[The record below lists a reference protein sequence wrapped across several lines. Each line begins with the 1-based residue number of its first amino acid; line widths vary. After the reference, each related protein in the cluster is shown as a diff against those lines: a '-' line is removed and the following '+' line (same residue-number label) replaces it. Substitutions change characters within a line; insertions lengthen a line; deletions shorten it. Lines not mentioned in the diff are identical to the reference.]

1 LPRHSCDPRISGAVR
16 DGDDFPALVAD
27 LKRTRK
33 FVPDVVIVDYL
44 NLCGAASLRKSSKAD
59 LYQTVGTVA
68 AELRGFATEQN
79 VVLWTATQTNRS
91 GFKSA
96 ELELEHTS
104 ESYAVNSTADVILG
118 LSQDEKI
125 PNARI
130 IKLLKNR
137 NDGIS
142 GSRRAVV
149 GVDCARMRLYNF
161 DSATQ
166 VKAAI
171 TDMPKAKRYLTASKV
186 SARRPK
192 FSTEDENVAEAV

>member
-1 LPRHSCDPRISGAVR
+1 
-16 DGDDFPALVAD
+16 
-27 LKRTRK
+27 
-33 FVPDVVIVDYL
+33 VPDVVIVDYL

-59 LYQTVGTVA
+59 LYQTVGTIA

-91 GFKSA
+91 GYKAA
-96 ELELEHTS
+96 ELELEHMS
-104 ESYAVNSTADVILG
+104 ESYAPSSNADLILG

-125 PNARI
+125 PNARN

-142 GSRRAVV
+142 GSRRTIV
-149 GVDCARMRLYNF
+149 GVDSGRMKMYDF
-161 DSATQ
+161 DPAPQ

-171 TDMPKAKRYLTASKV
+171 TAMPQAKRNLTAAKV
-186 SARRPK
+186 YARKPK
-192 FSTEDENVAEAV
+192 CFIEDENLGEAV